1 VTIALEL
8 RGKKPSAGQSL
19 TCELSLKLEQ
29 GARQAP
35 IGANGAPTRDSQMK
49 AVDLG
54 EGGDA

>member
-1 VTIALEL
+1 MTIALEL
-8 RGKKPSAGQSL
+8 RGKKPFAGQSL
-19 TCELSLKLEQ
+19 TCEPSLKLDQ

-35 IGANGAPTRDSQMK
+35 IGANGAPARDSQMR

>member
-8 RGKKPSAGQSL
+8 REEKPLAGQSL
-19 TCELSLKLEQ
+19 TCELSLKAAQ
-29 GARQAP
+29 GARRAP
-35 IGANGAPTRDSQMK
+35 IGANGAPAPNSQMK

>member
-8 RGKKPSAGQSL
+8 RGKKPSTGQSL
-19 TCELSLKLEQ
+19 TCELSLKLDQ

-35 IGANGAPTRDSQMK
+35 IGANGAPTRDRQMK

>member
-1 VTIALEL
+1 MTIALEM
-8 RGKKPSAGQSL
+8 REEKPCAGQSL
-19 TCELSLKLEQ
+19 TCKVAQ

-35 IGANGAPTRDSQMK
+35 IGANGAPARDSQMR

>member
-1 VTIALEL
+1 MTITLEM
-8 RGKKPSAGQSL
+8 RREKPFASQSL
-19 TCELSLKLEQ
+19 TCEPSLKLDQ

-35 IGANGAPTRDSQMK
+35 IGANGARAPNSQMK